1 MADRLIELGE
11 VLPLLNE
18 DIQAEIMERLDTEL
32 RDIVEQFQADS
43 TRQSTEGRGA
53 NLIEEQNTSGLTS
66 ALYRQL
72 SDFSKVFSELPS
84 IQDART
90 GIQDEIL
97 ERFEEMQRLIGE
109 QSQHQ
114 TPEEAEPAS
123 SDDS

>member
-1 MADRLIELGE
+1 M
-11 VLPLLNE
+11 
-18 DIQAEIMERLDTEL
+18 
-32 RDIVEQFQADS
+32 
-43 TRQSTEGRGA
+43 
-53 NLIEEQNTSGLTS
+53 
-66 ALYRQL
+66 
-72 SDFSKVFSELPS
+72 FSELPS

-123 SDDS
+123 SDDSWYIASLLSYVNLQQLIEATWLKPPQIDRHELKT

>member
-43 TRQSTEGRGA
+43 IRQSPEGRGA

-84 IQDART
+84 IQDSFYNIYNSVLANPPQQCEALC
-90 GIQDEIL
+90 GNN
-97 ERFEEMQRLIGE
+97 FYAYMIG
-109 QSQHQ
+109 
-114 TPEEAEPAS
+114 AS
-123 SDDS
+123 CWHV